1 MKSQHQVILS
11 IGSNLGN
18 RLENIERSLELIHQE
33 VGTIKVLRL
42 YETPAWVLKVMLLQL
57 CWFCILSHRHKKC

>member
-33 VGTIKVLRL
+33 VGNKS
-42 YETPAWVLKVMLLQL
+42 
-57 CWFCILSHRHKKC
+57 F